1 MGYRLPKKRL
11 ISIDISVGTY
21 SQFLNAIVKN
31 AIERISSYVCVA
43 NVHMLVEAHED
54 EAFKTIVN
62 EAFLVTPDGM
72 PLARGITATYNQ
84 HQDRVDGMS
93 LLPALLSK
101 CEEEGLSVFF
111 YGGTELMLSKTTDFV
126 KHHYPELNIAGVLSP
141 PFRPLTDEEMDT
153 TANYI
158 SQSNASIVFVA
169 LGCPKQERW
178 MHGMKGKIPAIMIG
192 VGGAL
197 PVLVG
202 MQKRAPEWMQNNSLE
217 WVYRMMQEPAR
228 LSKRYFKT
236 NSHFFYLVLKERL
249 VLTKTQNKM
258 NF

>member
-1 MGYRLPKKRL
+1 MGNRLPKKRL
-11 ISIDISVGTY
+11 ISIDISVGSY
-21 SQFLNAIVKN
+21 SQFINAIVKN

-54 EAFKTIVN
+54 ESFKAIVN

-72 PLARGITATYNQ
+72 PLARGITSFYNQ

-101 CEEEGLSVFF
+101 CEEECLSVFF

-126 KHHYPELNIAGVLSP
+126 NQNYPDLRIAGVLSP
-141 PFRPLTDEEMDT
+141 PFRPLTEDEMDT
-153 TANYI
+153 TAVYI
-158 SQSNASIVFVA
+158 SKTEASVVFVA

-178 MHGMKGKIPAIMIG
+178 MAGMKGKIPAIMIG

-217 WVYRMMQEPAR
+217 WFYRMMQEPAR

-236 NSHFFYLVLKERL
+236 NSQFFYLVLKERL
-249 VLTKTQNKM
+249 VLTKTQNKL
-258 NF
+258 NS